1 MRSQCLDSWDV
12 DSSVS
17 SGRISGSSGGHESCA
32 LFRGPWKE
40 RPPLMLG
47 PQRQPRRSNPRL
59 EKLRDKIRAQA
70 QWQASCASLGTSV
83 PSSASCLFKTSSTM
97 PRWKTPKVTNAL
109 PGPSCRGSGIFRA
122 AEYRSK
128 DRAPLN
134 LRRQRSRVLQ
144 HHTLVPRTNIKRNR
158 SASCKREI
166 PKSSIP
172 YRTTKSRDSELS
184 GVYAWRKGQ
193 ALVRQLLGPPPVLSR
208 LQSKAPATELGS
220 NKKAAVVEDSSAHA
234 WLSKPTFAN
243 SDQHRP
249 SHDQS
254 ATIQGAMKVLQD
266 LRQQIQAGLE
276 LSRHTRMARKLSPSK
291 SKPQNLAEKKQQGPQ
306 TTRDLHGSS
315 KSPWTVTEWEGFSL
329 DGARNLYGQQHWK
342 KALTEQRTAQRQDTS
357 FQRPVN
363 TPETP
368 SSFSQRPWSTLAW
381 QTYPQRI
388 REAQGQDI
396 PFQRPGSTP
405 ETPSSFSQQP
415 WSALAWQT
423 YPQRPQEA
431 QGQDIP
437 FQRSGIPLKKASPFS
452 QRPWSALAG
461 QACSQRT
468 STACKDWEVSEPSP
482 RSSLARPHPAPQQ
495 PLSSSFVQ
503 RSSPYSKGE
512 SAVPPLSK
520 VKAAWPEPTQAF
532 PQSKPAKEQ
541 DTRKASP
548 CVRPWVSLRQSHS
561 FESLQ
566 NFIHQKAQT
575 EWQQAREEKALAA
588 HTLELR
594 NQRLQEVYRK
604 QQEAILGKTIPVV
617 SQKSHGIV
625 TFVPSTIQ
633 SGGLEAPESLG
644 ATPLRKWSKVT
655 SGMVLGDQEA
665 PDSFCLCLNKPWNR
679 AETQDIGRPQEGYKQ
694 ARLQALET
702 MAEVLK
708 ERIDILTTKL
718 HKSTPQDTA
727 ADLASD
733 LLPLDPSMAPAAPT
747 LTPPSCLGTL
757 MSTGGREAPQAK
769 PLLPSTYFQ
778 DGARRPSR
786 PPCSASPVS
795 STPASASQAIPH
807 TQPCPAGS
815 SYGALSKSTTEE
827 RHWDLEKKLQREM
840 AALQTLGACMRS
852 SLGVSAAPAPTCGSL
867 WQEEMSEAKRA
878 GLVMPGTTQSCG
890 QQEPEGP
897 HSGGLHGGHLANLQ
911 LKSLSFLESLKLDQ
925 QKQEQALDLLRQQA
939 EQEVWETQMALD
951 ELVFKHQLK
960 LMEKT
965 SAQQRLKR
973 TLKLEQQQMCA
984 GLEPST
990 FSLNTMRTGLNS
1002 PPSPHRD
1009 NTKSSKYP
1017 GEAKA
1022 VFAGLMSK
1030 PQLTRPPVPS
1040 SIASRSSVKLCVRGP
1055 NQGLLSL
1062 SEPMQQDL
1070 ASSQLAVAKFHSSD
1084 SSTYQWSIE
1093 RPEPGTERSR
1103 TLHHFTIAMLEQ
1115 NLRDEEL
1122 HSQHQ
1127 AAALRLRELALE
1139 EKTCAELAFL
1149 EHQMGCLGNVG
1160 HEAAQA
1166 TLWEKQQQVFGRL
1179 EKEWRDIQYLK
1190 KVYLSLHRG
1199 RKQLLHHQQSVLN
1212 VQQSVAYL
1220 QQELQDRTQLLQSCS
1235 PDVKAAWKGVSE
1247 ASHKM
1252 KEHRPGSPQSH
1263 YLQEISESLEVA
1275 HLPPEQKEVK
1285 PLQITS
1291 VADQHLHTHRVKW
1304 ANDTSGTGDPP
1315 MESGHDS
1322 QGPGEQLCVSLPGLL
1337 DLNPLDPKH
1346 QKKPAFPAIKEDGS
1360 SASQLM
1366 PQETKELA
1374 LPGDLHAKPSA
1385 AGAVERPLATT
1396 YSRAWSLHRQCGQSL
1411 NGDGPCPQEARV
1423 AENTTNQGLDVSR
1436 SLEGEPQEEAH
1447 WQSEQHRGEACPQE
1461 NTNIPLAHPGAE
1473 QEAASPAAPVACE
1486 EEAQPAWY
1494 LDSPPSQPAAILD
1507 LCSES
1512 ASSSRSSGVPA
1523 LSLTPSVGSTSSLS
1537 CSSLLEFQKATATL
1551 VQLSNSF
1558 TSLSELDSEDSMHAD
1573 PSSPRELSAH
1583 ASWEEPGLPSRW
1595 GLHQGPSQLERVP
1608 GNVGEVTL
1616 PRLEG
1621 SGARLLSGFSEEAAV
1636 AGGSEPES
1644 SFLLAG
1650 WPLLPPHAPSPRS
1663 GSELSESSSQ
1673 IWEENSEDN
1682 LVDPSPCVE
1691 PASASSLPENG
1702 SLGLEGSRG
1711 PHTSHPF
1718 PGLGEASRT
1727 SRSLT
1732 DPLNTGETRQVSPVA
1747 TFTVFP
1753 PQRPST
1759 NDSTLSL
1766 SFPLGTSTSERAGLS
1781 KENMAA
1787 EASAGC
1793 QEEPQDINTSPRM
1806 QRKTLDPKGPPTL
1819 QAPSEDGAPLVT
1831 EVASPSCVDGFLSE
1845 ILSPVDEELSYGS
1858 GDLPSSIHR
1867 DTHLPPPPPTPQAK
1881 SDINEPSSEDFPSPP
1896 EEAMFPGDLLGTLG
1910 EDTSITAGD
1919 VSSLSEALG
1928 PQESGNFLEASK
1940 QDGSLD
1946 GSSLKS
1952 PLSNWGVSAP
1962 GWSPRLSVQSLSLS
1976 PVACVARE
1984 DLEASDNRSGPREV
1998 VQCLQG
2004 TEHLLDGRVGTSS
2017 PPWPAPAKGPP
2028 PGREPL
2034 VPSGQAESLKH
2045 TSEKEKGGQSYWTE
2059 DQPKLQDLLTRQQL
2073 PRRDWAFDH
2082 VSEGAYADLIGTKD
2096 VGPVAVVSTHL
2107 SRRIL
2112 CDSLAALSLLV
2123 PGDST

>member
-1 MRSQCLDSWDV
+1 METCNRPMRSQCLDSWDV

-40 RPPLMLG
+40 RPPLVT

-109 PGPSCRGSGIFRA
+109 PGPSCR
-122 AEYRSK
+122 
-128 DRAPLN
+128 
-134 LRRQRSRVLQ
+134 
-144 HHTLVPRTNIKRNR
+144 VPRTNIKRNR

-193 ALVRQLLGPPPVLSR
+193 ALVRRLLGPPPVLSR

-220 NKKAAVVEDSSAHA
+220 NKKAALVEDSPAHA

-276 LSRHTRMARKLSPSK
+276 LSRHARMARKLSPSK
-291 SKPQNLAEKKQQGPQ
+291 PKPQNLAEKKQQGPQ
-306 TTRDLHGSS
+306 TTRDLHGSP
-315 KSPWTVTEWEGFSL
+315 KSPWTVTEREGFSL
-329 DGARNLYGQQHWK
+329 DRARNLHGQQHWK

-363 TPETP
+363 TPEMP

-381 QTYPQRI
+381 QTYPQTA

-415 WSALAWQT
+415 WSALARQT
-423 YPQRPQEA
+423 YPQKPREA
-431 QGQDIP
+431 QRQDIP

-468 STACKDWEVSEPSP
+468 STAHKDWEVSEPSP

-541 DTRKASP
+541 DTREASP

-566 NFIHQKAQT
+566 NFIHQKAQA
-575 EWQQAREEKALAA
+575 EWQQAREQKALAA

-644 ATPLRKWSKVT
+644 ATPLQKWSKVT

-679 AETQDIGRPQEGYKQ
+679 AETQDTGRPQEGYKQ

-727 ADLASD
+727 EDLSSD
-733 LLPLDPSMAPAAPT
+733 LLPLDPSMTPATPT

-795 STPASASQAIPH
+795 STPASVSQAIPH

-815 SYGALSKSTTEE
+815 SHGALSRSTIEE

-840 AALQTLGACMRS
+840 AALQALGACMRS

-897 HSGGLHGGHLANLQ
+897 CSGGLHGGHLTNLQ

-925 QKQEQALDLLRQQA
+925 HKQEQALDLLRQQA

-960 LMEKT
+960 QLMEKT
-965 SAQQRLKR
+965 SAQQRPKK
-973 TLKLEQQQMCA
+973 TLKLEQQQMCG

-990 FSLNTMRTGLNS
+990 FSLNTMMTGLKS
-1002 PPSPHRD
+1002 PPSPYRD

-1127 AAALRLRELALE
+1127 AAVLRLRELALE

-1199 RKQLLHHQQSVLN
+1199 RKQLLHHQQSVLS

-1220 QQELQDRTQLLQSCS
+1220 RQELQDRTQLLQSCS
-1235 PDVKAAWKGVSE
+1235 PGVKAAWNGVSE
-1247 ASHKM
+1247 ASQKM

-1275 HLPPEQKEVK
+1275 HLSPEQKEVK

-1291 VADQHLHTHRVKW
+1291 VADQHLHPHRVKW

-1346 QKKPAFPAIKEDGS
+1346 QKNPAFPAIKEDGS

-1396 YSRAWSLHRQCGQSL
+1396 DSRAWSLHRQCGQSL

-1423 AENTTNQGLDVSR
+1423 TENTTNQGLDVSR
-1436 SLEGEPQEEAH
+1436 SPEGEPQEEAH

-1461 NTNIPLAHPGAE
+1461 NTDIPLAHPGAE
-1473 QEAASPAAPVACE
+1473 QEAASPAPVAYE
-1486 EEAQPAWY
+1486 EEAQPAWH

-1512 ASSSRSSGVPA
+1512 ASSSRSSGSPA
-1523 LSLTPSVGSTSSLS
+1523 LSLTPSVRSTSSLS
-1537 CSSLLEFQKATATL
+1537 CSSLPEFQKATATL

-1583 ASWEEPGLPSRW
+1583 ASWEEPGLPSLW

-1608 GNVGEVTL
+1608 GGVGEVTL

-1650 WPLLPPHAPSPRS
+1650 WPLSPPHAPSPRS

-1691 PASASSLPENG
+1691 PASANSLPENG

-1711 PHTSHPF
+1711 SHTSHPF
-1718 PGLGEASRT
+1718 PGPGEASRT

-1732 DPLNTGETRQVSPVA
+1732 DTLNIGETGQVSPVA

-1759 NDSTLSL
+1759 NDSALSL
-1766 SFPLGTSTSERAGLS
+1766 SFPLGTSISERAGLR

-1793 QEEPQDINTSPRM
+1793 QEEPQDADTSPPM

-1831 EVASPSCVDGFLSE
+1831 EVASPLCVDGFLSE

-1881 SDINEPSSEDFPSPP
+1881 SDINEPSLEDFPSPP
-1896 EEAMFPGDLLGTLG
+1896 EEAMFPGDSLGTLG

-1928 PQESGNFLEASK
+1928 PQDSGHFLEASK

-1962 GWSPRLSVQSLSLS
+1962 GWAPRLSAQSLSPS
-1976 PVACVARE
+1976 PVAYVARE
-1984 DLEASDNRSGPREV
+1984 DLEASDNQSGPREG
-1998 VQCLQG
+1998 VQCFQD
-2004 TEHLLDGRVGTSS
+2004 TEHLLDRRVATSS
-2017 PPWPAPAKGPP
+2017 PPWSAPSEGPP
-2028 PGREPL
+2028 PGLEPL

-2045 TSEKEKGGQSYWTE
+2045 TSEREKEGQSYWIE
-2059 DQPKLQDLLTRQQL
+2059 DQAQLQDLLDRQQL

-2082 VSEGAYADLIGTKD
+2082 VSEGAYADLLGTRD
-2096 VGPVAVVSTHL
+2096 AGPVAVVSTHL